1 MRMKRRDYLKLAAG
15 LPAIATSNAMAM
27 SAEISAGKPKETVNF
42 SADVPVKYNV
52 DVFVA
57 GGGPAGIA
65 AMVAAAES
73 GADVY
78 AAEALSCFGGMGTS
92 ALVPLFMQM
101 TDGINFLAAGF
112 GSRVR
117 DALYS
122 QKSFKGSAHDIETL
136 KRVYDELAEKSGAK
150 FTFCTKVIGVKA
162 AEGKIDCAICSGLG
176 GIFAVKAKV
185 FIDATGNGDLAFMA
199 GAKYEKGDK
208 NGKMMPGSLCSTW
221 CSIDWQKWR
230 KNKPDMPQPQSFKVK
245 EAYEA
250 GVFSFYDPHMTGI
263 FEIGDGLGG
272 GNIGHAFGVDGTDE
286 GSVTRALLHCRKSM
300 REYKN
305 YYNKY
310 VPGFEN
316 AKVVSTGSAMGIRE
330 TRRFVGDYTLNIDDY
345 MKRAVFDDEIGRYA
359 YPIDIHPSSFDKGEL
374 ERHRQEFDKLYKY
387 AKGESYGI
395 PYRILTP
402 KGFDNL
408 YTAGRCASSD
418 ELVHGSIR
426 VMPACFIMGQAA
438 GIGASMAAGSNVSVH
453 DIDVKTLQGKLVKF
467 GAYLPNFKA

>member
-1 MRMKRRDYLKLAAG
+1 
-15 LPAIATSNAMAM
+15 
-27 SAEISAGKPKETVNF
+27 
-42 SADVPVKYNV
+42 
-52 DVFVA
+52 
-57 GGGPAGIA
+57 
-65 AMVAAAES
+65 
-73 GADVY
+73 
-78 AAEALSCFGGMGTS
+78 
-92 ALVPLFMQM
+92 
-101 TDGINFLAAGF
+101 
-112 GSRVR
+112 
-117 DALYS
+117 
-122 QKSFKGSAHDIETL
+122 
-136 KRVYDELAEKSGAK
+136 
-150 FTFCTKVIGVKA
+150 
-162 AEGKIDCAICSGLG
+162 
-176 GIFAVKAKV
+176 
-185 FIDATGNGDLAFMA
+185 MA

-426 VMPACFIMGQAA
+426 VMPACATSVADCDHDTLAEIVSILDKRCKASLKICLHSLQHSTSGLLLASYLGKSIQLLTLELQHRLQIQNGTYCSCSRCDPAALFQIIKCVHHNINRRFKFIP
-438 GIGASMAAGSNVSVH
+438 
-453 DIDVKTLQGKLVKF
+453 L
-467 GAYLPNFKA
+467 